1 MPDPMEA
8 RGAMSQTR
16 PEPESVQLA
25 LREIAEAREHLR
37 LAGDALSALGASE
50 AVVEAPSAAAREGR
64 QLEIGA
70 PQDLLD
76 VAHEVVQQVL
86 PGQLAQRAHEVGSA
100 PRDWLYRVYSLS
112 CAPRNIADPV
122 ATIVV
127 MLAAVKFG
135 LHHQLLLQTE
145 RRLGLAHKAPIPN
158 LDLFLETFISEIA
171 QADRSDT
178 HFNDWLK
185 RIVDAHYPGFRN
197 NRRLVLPNGDYFI
210 VPDDIEP
217 LRQQPAASLAASAFS
232 SPIDPA
238 SSAVIPP
245 GSGWKI
251 TLRYAAVLHNADY
264 PAFHMKHHSGID
276 IYRWDAY
283 QAPVHAMRAG
293 SVVDSVYLPKGFG
306 NTVVIKHDDGTCL
319 RYTHLDKKQ
328 VAKGERVD
336 RGQQIGTVGKGAKN
350 IFPAHLHLDMPR
362 SSAYARAGTYY
373 DTIAEVAERFID
385 PLSRIPA
392 AI

>member
-1 MPDPMEA
+1 
-8 RGAMSQTR
+8 MSQTR
-16 PEPESVQLA
+16 PKPNGVQLA

-37 LAGDALSALGASE
+37 LASDALSAFGAPE
-50 AVVEAPSAAAREGR
+50 AVGEAPSAAAHEGR

-70 PQDLLD
+70 PQDLLS
-76 VAHEVVQQVL
+76 VAHEVVLQVL
-86 PGQLAQRAHEVGSA
+86 PGQLARRAHEVGSA

-112 CAPRNIADPV
+112 CAPRDIADPV

-145 RRLGLAHKAPIPN
+145 RRLNLSHKAPIPN
-158 LDLFLETFISEIA
+158 LDRFLETLLSEMA
-171 QADRSDT
+171 RADRSAG

-185 RIVDAHYPGFRN
+185 RIVATHNPDFQN
-197 NRRLVLPNGDYFI
+197 SRRLNLPNGDYFI
-210 VPDDIEP
+210 VPDAIEP
-217 LRQQPAASLAASAFS
+217 VRQQAAASLAASAFS

-238 SSAVIPP
+238 SSVMIPP

-293 SVVDSVYLPKGFG
+293 LVIDSVYLPKGFG
-306 NTVVIKHDDGTCL
+306 NTVVIEHEDGTCL
-319 RYTHLDKKQ
+319 RYTHLDEKL
-328 VAKGERVD
+328 VEKGERVD
-336 RGQQIGTVGKGAKN
+336 RGQQIGTIGKGAKN

-362 SSAYARAGTYY
+362 SSAHARAGTYY
-373 DTIAEVAERFID
+373 DTIAEVTERFID
-385 PLSRIPA
+385 PLSQIPA

>member
-1 MPDPMEA
+1 
-8 RGAMSQTR
+8 MSQTR
-16 PEPESVQLA
+16 PEPDGVQLA

-37 LAGDALSALGASE
+37 LAGVALSALGASE
-50 AVVEAPSAAAREGR
+50 AVVEAPLAAFRKGR
-64 QLEIGA
+64 QLNFGTL

-76 VAHEVVQQVL
+76 IAHEVVLQVF
-86 PGQLAQRAHEVGSA
+86 PDQLAQRAHEVGSA
-100 PRDWLYRVYSLS
+100 PRDWLYHVYSLS
-112 CAPRNIADPV
+112 CAPRNISEPV

-145 RRLGLAHKAPIPN
+145 RRLGLAHKTPIPN

-171 QADRSDT
+171 QADRSDG

-185 RIVDAHYPGFRN
+185 RIAAAHYPDFRN
-197 NRRLVLPNGDYFI
+197 NKRLVLPNGDYFI
-210 VPDDIEP
+210 VPDPIEP
-217 LRQQPAASLAASAFS
+217 IRKQATAALAASAFS

-238 SSAVIPP
+238 SSVMIPP

-264 PAFHMKHHSGID
+264 PAFHGKHHSGID

-283 QAPVHAMRAG
+283 QAPAHAMRAG
-293 SVVDSVYLPKGFG
+293 LVIDSVYLPKGFG
-306 NTVVIKHDDGTCL
+306 NTVVIEHDDGTCL
-319 RYTHLDKKQ
+319 RYTHLDEKL
-328 VAKGERVD
+328 VAKGDRVV

-362 SSAYARAGTYY
+362 SSAFARAGTYC
-373 DTIAEVAERFID
+373 DTIAEVTERFID
-385 PLSRIPA
+385 PLSRMPA
-392 AI
+392 GI

>member
-1 MPDPMEA
+1 
-8 RGAMSQTR
+8 MSQTR
-16 PEPESVQLA
+16 PEPNGVQLA

-37 LAGDALSALGASE
+37 LASDALSTFGTSE
-50 AVVEAPSAAAREGR
+50 AVVEAPPAAREGR
-64 QLEIGA
+64 QLVYEKP

-76 VAHEVVQQVL
+76 IAQEVIQQVF
-86 PGQLAQRAHEVGSA
+86 PDQLAQRAHDVGSA
-100 PRDWLYRVYSLS
+100 PRDWLYRVYTLS
-112 CAPRNIADPV
+112 CAPRDIAEPV

-145 RRLGLAHKAPIPN
+145 RRLNLAHKAPIPN
-158 LDLFLETFISEIA
+158 LDRFLETLLSEMA
-171 QADRSDT
+171 RADRSAG

-185 RIVDAHYPGFRN
+185 RTVATHYPDFQN
-197 NRRLVLPNGDYFI
+197 SRRLDLPNGDYFI
-210 VPDDIEP
+210 VPAAIEP
-217 LRQQPAASLAASAFS
+217 VRQEAESLAAAAFS

-238 SSAVIPP
+238 SSVMIPP

-264 PAFHMKHHSGID
+264 PAFHGKRHSGID

-283 QAPVHAMRAG
+283 QAPAHAMRG
-293 SVVDSVYLPKGFG
+293 GTVIDSVYLPKGFG
-306 NTVVIKHDDGTCL
+306 NTVVIEHEDGTCL
-319 RYTHLDKKQ
+319 RYTHLDEKL
-328 VAKGERVD
+328 VAKGERAN

-392 AI
+392 GI